1 MKLLFVED
9 DFDLSGALT
18 RLLTKRGFDVTHCG
32 DGTQA
37 LELLRADMFDALV
50 LDLGIPGIDGLQV
63 LQRLR
68 ARGSTIPVL
77 VLTARSSVGE
87 RVMGLNAGADDY
99 LAKPFVLDELEA
111 RLRALLRRSR
121 GLDDPCCGQLR
132 YERST
137 GAFYFQAQ
145 VLELTP
151 KERTLLAAL
160 MAQPGH
166 AVTREQLVLQTFN
179 DESMLGEGLEV
190 LVHRLRKKLLH
201 TGAQVTTL
209 RGLGY
214 LIQEEGN
221 RVA

>member
-9 DFDLSGALT
+9 DADLNETLARVL
-18 RLLTKRGFDVTHCG
+18 RKRGFDVTQC
-32 DGTQA
+32 DSGTAA
-37 LELLRADMFDALV
+37 LEHLRANMFDALV
-50 LDLGIPGIDGLQV
+50 LDLGIPGIDGLQ
-63 LQRLR
+63 LLKRLR
-68 ARGSTIPVL
+68 NRGSVIPVL

-99 LAKPFVLDELEA
+99 VTKPFVLDELEA
-111 RLRALLRRSR
+111 RLRALLRRSQ
-121 GLDDPCCGQLR
+121 GLDDPRCGDLH
-132 YERST
+132 YERSS

-145 VLELTP
+145 ALELTP
-151 KERTLLAAL
+151 KERMLLAAL
-160 MAQPGH
+160 MAQPGR

-179 DESMLGEGLEV
+179 DESILGEGLEV

-201 TGAQVTTL
+201 TSTQITTL

-214 LIQEEGN
+214 LIQEEN